1 MFMICLLSGGTNK
14 LQIPAFLLRKLYI
27 KGSLENV
34 DDGFVF
40 KIKNSLSPGTATAMD
55 PIKVDDTEYPLED
68 TVIKSEEAEVTG
80 SEVSEDNP
88 IPIKVGVEIAI
99 KVKGEQ
105 LAEGEHK
112 IDIGL
117 QTKEAGKLAFDVK
130 DAL

>member
-1 MFMICLLSGGTNK
+1 MICLIHGGTKK

-34 DDGFVF
+34 DDGFKF
-40 KIKNSLSPGTATAMD
+40 KIKNSLSPGTATEMD
-55 PIKVDDTEYPLED
+55 PIKIDDTEYPLED
-68 TVIKSEEAEVTG
+68 TVVSSEDVEVKG
-80 SEVSEDNP
+80 SEVSADNP
-88 IPIKVGVEIAI
+88 IPIKVGVELVIM
-99 KVKGEQ
+99 VKGEQ
-105 LAEGEHK
+105 LEEGEHK

>member
-1 MFMICLLSGGTNK
+1 M
-14 LQIPAFLLRKLYI
+14 QIPAFLLRKLYI

-55 PIKVDDTEYPLED
+55 PIKIDDTEYPLED

>member
-1 MFMICLLSGGTNK
+1 

-34 DDGFVF
+34 EDGFHF

-55 PIKVDDTEYPLED
+55 PIKVDDEEYPLEN
-68 TVIKSEEAEVTG
+68 TVIKSEDTEITG

-88 IPIKVGVEIAI
+88 IPIKVGVEILI
-99 KVKGEQ
+99 KVEGDQ
-105 LAEGEHK
+105 LGEGEHK

>member
-1 MFMICLLSGGTNK
+1 LSIHGGTNK

-34 DDGFVF
+34 DDGFKF
-40 KIKNSLSPGTATAMD
+40 KIKNSLSPGTATEMD
-55 PIKVDDTEYPLED
+55 PIKVDDTEYPLEN
-68 TVIKSEEAEVTG
+68 TVVTSEDVEVKG
-80 SEVSEDNP
+80 SEVSADNP
-88 IPIKVGVEIAI
+88 IPIKVGVELVIM
-99 KVKGEQ
+99 VKGEQ
-105 LAEGEHK
+105 LEEGEHK